1 MIPVQACTQPL
12 EPMKSLK
19 PVHEL
24 FRQLLGLSE
33 LFGLAVIALATTYA
47 MGREAWAIVFVG
59 RVTLTDL
66 LLMFLYLE
74 ILVMVTQYFKA
85 GQLPV
90 KFPLYIAIVSL
101 ARELILNIERVTEL
115 HMLASAGAIL
125 LLALGVLVIRYGQT
139 RFPSTDSAAKDE
151 GTGVNQTFR

>member
-1 MIPVQACTQPL
+1 
-12 EPMKSLK
+12 MKSLK
-19 PVHEL
+19 RLNDL
-24 FRQLLGLSE
+24 FRTLVSLAE
-33 LFGLAVIALATTYA
+33 FFGLAVIAVATTYA
-47 MGREAWAIVFVG
+47 MGREAWGMLVIG

-101 ARELILNIERVTEL
+101 ARQLILNIEKVDEL
-115 HMLASAGAIL
+115 HMLASAAAIL
-125 LLALGVLVIRYGQT
+125 LISFGVLVIRYGQFK
-139 RFPSTDSAAKDE
+139 FPENFSLSKDE
-151 GTGVNQTFR
+151 GKGVDEPPR

>member
-1 MIPVQACTQPL
+1 MN
-12 EPMKSLK
+12 SLK
-19 PVHEL
+19 PLHEL
-24 FRQLLGLSE
+24 FRNLLSISE
-33 LFGLAVIALATTYA
+33 FFGLAVIAIATTYA
-47 MGREAWAIVFVG
+47 MGREAWAILFVG

-139 RFPSTDSAAKDE
+139 TFPSTDSAVKE
-151 GTGVNQTFR
+151 ENISTNRFR